1 VVVNPEGGPQWRFW
15 QGFMAVCAPLDLT
28 QAARLARA
36 SLEPASPLPRFSHM
50 RVREEDRNMVLLA
63 AVTLVSVVVAGV
75 AALFE
80 PVTAKQETAST
91 PAYLI
96 DSTPV
101 RVVGAPFVPNTNP
114 RERH

>member
-1 VVVNPEGGPQWRFW
+1 
-15 QGFMAVCAPLDLT
+15 MAVCAPLDPT
-28 QAARLARA
+28 QTARVARDP
-36 SLEPASPLPRFSHM
+36 LEPTSPLPRFPLM

-63 AVTLVSVVVAGV
+63 AVALVSLVVAGIV
-75 AALFE
+75 TLLT
-80 PVTAKQETAST
+80 PVTSPQEIASS
-91 PAYLI
+91 PAYLA

>member
-1 VVVNPEGGPQWRFW
+1 
-15 QGFMAVCAPLDLT
+15 MK
-28 QAARLARA
+28 
-36 SLEPASPLPRFSHM
+36 
-50 RVREEDRNMVLLA
+50 VREENRNMVLLM
-63 AVTLVSVVVAGV
+63 AVTLVSLGVAGI

-80 PVTAKQETAST
+80 PTTAKQESATS
-91 PAYLI
+91 PAYLA